1 MHEREGKKF
10 NFGKT
15 KFVKCQEQQEI
26 TIYEMPL
33 KDYISKV
40 VLIVGSVV
48 IYGAVIVLI
57 IKVRQSGDGTKPL
70 KK

>member
-1 MHEREGKKF
+1 
-10 NFGKT
+10 
-15 KFVKCQEQQEI
+15 
-26 TIYEMPL
+26 MPL

-57 IKVRQSGDGTKPL
+57 IKVRQSEDGDQSGGSSVIEP
-70 KK
+70 